1 MMAVRLHRD
10 REGGC
15 GVVGAP
21 EHQQLAYEAASQ
33 SLVLLKNN
41 AGTLPLSAKSPV
53 RQKPTTQTISPLYF
67 ICILSRHRRHNV
79 ESLLSLRLQPKI
91 ALLFVSVR

>member
-1 MMAVRLHRD
+1 MLSDMTFVRLHRD
-10 REGGC
+10 HEGGC

-33 SLVLLKNN
+33 SLVLLKND

-53 RQKPTTQTISPLYF
+53 R
-67 ICILSRHRRHNV
+67 H
-79 ESLLSLRLQPKI
+79 
-91 ALLFVSVR
+91 